1 LVVDTIVVVVV
12 DEDEDEDPPPPP
24 PHPAKANK
32 HASGTAIMD
41 EANLLDCIN
50 FAFSCLGRADGP

>member
-12 DEDEDEDPPPPP
+12 DEDEDPPPPP